1 MNRGQRRA
9 LARNAFRAGHG
20 ALWSPIPRGRTVD
33 TGQSRMETVK
43 AGGNLPGSIRLEVE
57 EFALRGFDRVS
68 AHRIA
73 AAFEQEMRSV
83 LERIPLPVLFRSP
96 ALISRV
102 SLPGIRIGRPASW
115 RDFAEELAEGIA
127 DLKPEPHR

>member
-9 LARNAFRAGHG
+9 LARNSFRAGHAALRSEMSRSG
-20 ALWSPIPRGRTVD
+20 AAD
-33 TGQSRMETVK
+33 TGQSRMEIVK
-43 AGGNLPGSIRLEVE
+43 TGGNLPSSIRVEVE

-73 AAFEQEMRSV
+73 AAFKQEMRAV

-115 RDFAEELAEGIA
+115 RDFAEELAEGIV